1 MPSHN
6 QIISQHFSNFHVSG
20 HFHELNRGWPFTKG
34 TTENI
39 SRYFKILCDKLKR
52 AIQSTC
58 RRIFSK
64 WVDNACPNPGIESVG
79 ITGNVH
85 TLTWWNTFCTALTT
99 PIWTA
104 TSLDHSQMTENAT
117 NLPVSQEVKVL
128 VQPYFY
134 MVAWLPIKKKYL
146 RALRN
151 LFIIGRNVLKS
162 SETICKNDV
171 LTHFVLAAS
180 LLSNCW
186 FFLTHKHI
194 LLILVSL
201 TERWSWVHSILPS
214 NSGYNSRL
222 LWCLS
227 GIPGN
232 CHDGF
237 CPHPILF
244 DIQYS
249 PHCETKWSLS
259 YWISLNKL

>member
-1 MPSHN
+1 MNWTEDGHLQRAQQKISVVILRYCVTSWSEQFKAHAEEYFQNGLTMHAQTLASNLLESLAMCTLWPDGTPS
-6 QIISQHFSNFHVSG
+6 
-20 HFHELNRGWPFTKG
+20 
-34 TTENI
+34 
-39 SRYFKILCDKLKR
+39 
-52 AIQSTC
+52 
-58 RRIFSK
+58 
-64 WVDNACPNPGIESVG
+64 
-79 ITGNVH
+79 
-85 TLTWWNTFCTALTT
+85 
-99 PIWTA
+99 
-104 TSLDHSQMTENAT
+104 
-117 NLPVSQEVKVL
+117 
-128 VQPYFY
+128 VQPWPRPFGLPLLWIIHRWLK
-134 MVAWLPIKKKYL
+134 MLPIYQCPKKWRYWCSHIFIWLHGCQSKKKYL